1 MNRIEKH
8 INNLPELDRIK
19 SLYSKVTQHINSARQ
34 NIQRSI
40 NIEMV
45 KTYFMIGKEII
56 EEEQQGENRA
66 AYGKN
71 ILQSLSTELQ
81 KEYKRGFSVDTL
93 EQARKFFILYSSS
106 NSISDTLCRKSESA
120 PTAPN
125 ALLSWSHYREL
136 IRIDNSIARKFYEI
150 ETINNNW
157 SVREL
162 IRQRGSLLFE
172 RLSKSKDK
180 KSVMRLAS
188 VGHEINNPT
197 DAIKD
202 PLILEFLEL
211 PESHLLVESKLEEA
225 LIQNLQHFLLELGK
239 GFAFVARQRRLTLDN
254 DHYYADL
261 VFYHMILK
269 CYVVIDIKTHKL
281 IHNDL
286 GQIQLYVNYFDQNIR
301 QKDDNPTIG
310 LILCTEKNEEMVKY
324 TLGEQSKQIFAS
336 KYQFHLPTEAELETE
351 LKREL
356 EAIKHELEY
365 RENIGEKL

>member
-1 MNRIEKH
+1 MNDIVKQDNNSIEIERIQSMYARITKH
-8 INNLPELDRIK
+8 IGLAK
-19 SLYSKVTQHINSARQ
+19 Q

-40 NIEMV
+40 NTEMV
-45 KTYFMIGKEII
+45 RTYFLIGKEIV

-66 AYGKN
+66 AYGKK
-71 ILQSLSTELQ
+71 ILQALSAELQ

-93 EQARKFFILYSSS
+93 EQARKFFLLYADVSA
-106 NSISDTLCRKSESA
+106 ISDTVCRKSDKTKEMPSI
-120 PTAPN
+120 
-125 ALLSWSHYREL
+125 LLSWSHYREL
-136 IRIDNSIARKFYEI
+136 IRIDNPVIRNFYEI
-150 ETINNNW
+150 ESISNNW

-162 IRQRGSLLFE
+162 IRQRSSLLFE
-172 RLSKSKDK
+172 RLSKGKNKDDI
-180 KSVMRLAS
+180 MRLAS
-188 VGHEINNPT
+188 IGHEINNPADT
-197 DAIKD
+197 IKD
-202 PLILEFLEL
+202 PLILEFLDL

-269 CYVVIDIKTHKL
+269 CYVVIDVKTHKL
-281 IHNDL
+281 THNDL

-324 TLGEQSKQIFAS
+324 TLGDQAKQIFAS
-336 KYQFHLPTEAELETE
+336 KYQLHLPTEEELEVE

-356 EAIKHELEY
+356 AMIKHELDF
-365 RENIGEKL
+365 RENK

>member
-1 MNRIEKH
+1 MNDIVKQG
-8 INNLPELDRIK
+8 NNLPEIDKIQ
-19 SLYSKVTQHINSARQ
+19 SLYSRVTRHINSARQ

-45 KTYFMIGKEII
+45 QTYFLIGKEIV

-66 AYGKN
+66 AYGRK
-71 ILQSLSTELQ
+71 ILQALSIELQ

-93 EQARKFFILYSSS
+93 EQARKFFLLYG
-106 NSISDTLCRKSESA
+106 NVNAISDALRRKSAETKEM
-120 PTAPN
+120 PDFC
-125 ALLSWSHYREL
+125 LSWTHYREL
-136 IRIDNSIARKFYEI
+136 IRIDNPVARKFYEI

-157 SVREL
+157 SYREL
-162 IRQRGSLLFE
+162 IRQRSSLLFE
-172 RLSKSKDK
+172 RLSKSKNKDDI
-180 KSVMRLAS
+180 MRLANI
-188 VGHEINNPT
+188 GQEITNPV

-202 PLILEFLEL
+202 PLILEFLNL

-254 DHYYADL
+254 DHFYADL

-281 IHNDL
+281 THNDL
-286 GQIQLYVNYFDQNIR
+286 GQIQLYVNYFDQNIK

-310 LILCTEKNEEMVKY
+310 LILCTEKNEQMVKY
-324 TLGEQSKQIFAS
+324 TLGDQAKQIFAS
-336 KYQFHLPTEAELETE
+336 KYQFHLPTEAELEVE

-356 EAIKHELEY
+356 DMIKHELEF
-365 RENIGEKL
+365 RENK

>member
-1 MNRIEKH
+1 MNNIIKQD
-8 INNLPELDRIK
+8 NNLLGLDRIQ
-19 SLYSKVTQHINSARQ
+19 SLYSRVTQHINSARQ

-45 KTYFMIGKEII
+45 QTYFLIGKEIV

-66 AYGKN
+66 AYGKK
-71 ILQSLSTELQ
+71 ILQALSVELQ

-93 EQARKFFILYSSS
+93 EQARKFYLLYQ
-106 NSISDTLCRKSESA
+106 NNFQDSISDALRRKSDEA
-120 PTAPN
+120 KEMPDFY
-125 ALLSWSHYREL
+125 LSWTHYREL
-136 IRIDNSIARKFYEI
+136 IRIDNPVARKFYEI

-157 SVREL
+157 SYREL
-162 IRQRGSLLFE
+162 IRQRSSLLFE
-172 RLSKSKDK
+172 RLSKSKNKDNIR
-180 KSVMRLAS
+180 RLAN
-188 VGHEINNPT
+188 VGHEINNPA

-202 PLILEFLEL
+202 PLILEFLDL

-281 IHNDL
+281 THNDL
-286 GQIQLYVNYFDQNIR
+286 GQIQLYVNYFDQNIK

-324 TLGEQSKQIFAS
+324 TLGEQVKQIFAS
-336 KYQFHLPTEAELETE
+336 KYQFHLPTEAELEVE

-356 EAIKHELEY
+356 AMIKHELNF
-365 RENIGEKL
+365 RENK